1 MSYHYN
7 VICFYPEVKDQN
19 IVHLHYPL
27 LVKIILGVLELK
39 DYVVFRV
46 FGKTSVE
53 SLQKKEVNLVISVET
68 F

>member
-1 MSYHYN
+1 
-7 VICFYPEVKDQN
+7 
-19 IVHLHYPL
+19 
-27 LVKIILGVLELK
+27 VKIILGVLELK